1 MKQPI
6 IKPMRCAI
14 YTRKSTDHNLD
25 LAFNSLDAQR
35 EACEAYIKSQAHEG
49 WKLIPGH
56 FDDGAFSGASLN
68 RPALQ
73 LILDHVRAQKIDII
87 VVYKVDRLTRSLAD
101 FAKLVELLDT
111 HGVSFVSVTQ
121 SFNTTS
127 SMGRLTLNVLLSF
140 AQFEREVIGERVRDK
155 IAASKRRGIWVG
167 GPVPLG
173 YRSVDKKLEIVP
185 EDAALV
191 RKIFTDYL
199 RLGSIGELAASLDRE
214 AVKPNPRLLSNG
226 KVIATDSFM
235 VGRLGYLLKNRIYI
249 GEIAFQGEVHQG
261 EHQPILERDL
271 FDAVQKRLADGA
283 AKRRTFRSPSTA
295 MLTGLIFDDRGN
307 PMTPSHANKKGIR
320 YRYYVSH
327 ALLQGRKNAAGS
339 IARAS
344 APDVEALVIDAVRE
358 QVPTDMENSDHDLI
372 RKHVQRVVVHR
383 QLLEVFVGSDD
394 LDRPIRQTVP
404 FTPNGARRKGIINT
418 ASGSEFIDAENR
430 EALLKAISRAHS
442 WMRDILSGKVTSFA
456 EFAAAENLAER
467 YVRRL
472 AILAYLSPKIV
483 QAIVDGIAPSGL
495 TVSRLTD
502 GLPHAWAE
510 QEAMIGLN

>member
-1 MKQPI
+1 M
-6 IKPMRCAI
+6 
-14 YTRKSTDHNLD
+14 S
-25 LAFNSLDAQR
+25 
-35 EACEAYIKSQAHEG
+35 
-49 WKLIPGH
+49 
-56 FDDGAFSGASLN
+56 
-68 RPALQ
+68 
-73 LILDHVRAQKIDII
+73 
-87 VVYKVDRLTRSLAD
+87 
-101 FAKLVELLDT
+101 
-111 HGVSFVSVTQ
+111 
-121 SFNTTS
+121 
-127 SMGRLTLNVLLSF
+127 
-140 AQFEREVIGERVRDK
+140 
-155 IAASKRRGIWVG
+155 
-167 GPVPLG
+167 
-173 YRSVDKKLEIVP
+173 
-185 EDAALV
+185 
-191 RKIFTDYL
+191 
-199 RLGSIGELAASLDRE
+199 
-214 AVKPNPRLLSNG
+214 
-226 KVIATDSFM
+226 
-235 VGRLGYLLKNRIYI
+235 
-249 GEIAFQGEVHQG
+249 
-261 EHQPILERDL
+261 
-271 FDAVQKRLADGA
+271 
-283 AKRRTFRSPSTA
+283 
-295 MLTGLIFDDRGN
+295 
-307 PMTPSHANKKGIR
+307 PSHANKKGGR
-320 YRYYVSH
+320 HRYYVSH

-339 IARAS
+339 NARAS

-510 QEAMIGLN
+510 QEAMSGLN